1 MQQSYPISRGI
12 HSLTDRRTV
21 LSELRF
27 LLTIAA
33 EMAVASAV
41 AAEETMMDLHRGPC
55 LKLDNGIMGVSLSF
69 MGSCNLSCSHNILS
83 VSNQRKAELPALL
96 KNGVT

>member
-1 MQQSYPISRGI
+1 MHATKLPNFTRD
-12 HSLTDRRTV
+12 SLTHRPTDGAFGAV
-21 LSELRF
+21 

-33 EMAVASAV
+33 EMAIASAA
-41 AAEETMMDLHRGPC
+41 AAEETMMYLHRGPC